1 MPRIVNP
8 GTLTTGHGKAAPDEI
23 AKRPELTGVAGPV
36 PNIGE
41 IEQTIPSLPGQL
53 AVQSVIAH
61 IDDPKEAHT
70 ASAIEHDGHP
80 DILWSSNVEG
90 ALDELIGT
98 VLKRPPMLG
107 EWSPDTTFSG
117 IADWGFLKL
126 RDGGLENYTGSG
138 LTFTDATV
146 QNDANVY
153 PYLQT
158 LTGPPRDTEFA
169 VPMTDPRTDHLF
181 NWGMESLGEPGMGY
195 GRTHIGAYTRTGH
208 IAVPNAAIFRTARLI
223 ARPAAEAAG
232 TGRNERVPVTI
243 SGTIFPADRGV
254 LALIHFVVPR
264 GEDPSDVP
272 ISFLAQPLVTDET
285 NFMATQGRVVA
296 AILLGNGIIGDKC
309 QGVDPCDD
317 AHLCD
322 GDPGGIFG
330 PGVDASGNYDPFQFP
345 GRASGQY
352 DLLELH
358 LGVNSDGDAL
368 KTPWDDLDGDTV
380 AGAQRTPTAVIPAP
394 GQVRLGT
401 DPDAAPLLAVV
412 PNGIPILG
420 GTVDCFTVPPIA
432 QVGSLTLPIH
442 GDAIVR
448 SSNFFRYRLPVL
460 KDYSPATGLKW
471 TPRGELPTSTF
482 ETSRFFD
489 VAAPS
494 SATYED
500 GTVVG
505 ASLRSAGVY
514 DDFDEDYWV
523 WQIAR
528 YRQTFLMP
536 SLALKD
542 TREEAGTYMLVHFK
556 RETDFESFVRDASF
570 PWDTPAPYEVYGAS
584 IVDRPESVDNLANDW
599 PAATVPVAPDGPAPA
614 YGYAA
619 NPWHNIRN
627 RIYLDPLGAAVP
639 APTSS
644 ALTWTSASAPGG
656 ATEEVIWV
664 SGIAYFTPRDI
675 ATGASSVTLTACDID
690 LPAGFWTSYRTD
702 YADLE
707 TWPTTGPAVVA
718 SQNPA
723 MVALA
728 QWGYGPAPGGL
739 PLSSLTVPVGVSP
752 GGFIPAT
759 TYQEQFRIEIPFTH
773 LGTAG
778 AGPFSDI
785 NAPLE
790 IDPAF
795 FTLTGTIV
803 LLGDDTDPSFSS
815 NAVARVHF
823 RRPLNHT
830 AVASVNLPYTAVDGH
845 GQLLTHTTP
854 GPVLLHTTRWSA
866 ATLVGDYGNFLVGG
880 LGAVGFNTA
889 AKDYTERFLD
899 EGHRYV
905 ALAPGG
911 LIGHGPY
918 TAATLVALD
927 GPGMG
932 GWAGGPVETPVRI
945 SLAAAV
951 DQWDASSWLPQGHN
965 LLDLSG
971 PTPSHD
977 ALQVAGLPDRNPQIK
992 DVNTVPFPS
1001 AGVLIYPRTD
1011 YFGDGYFPDNT
1022 FITAN
1027 QFDYSAAAGQR
1038 SYIRCFDAAFSN
1050 HATPVAVAGK
1060 SDLVIRLDGIT
1071 LADIT
1076 YAAPGPGGL
1085 AVNRPAVA
1093 IKVPGLTTWM
1103 DAGRQDG
1110 AGPSKQDNLLD
1121 GAGCLVFGSETYT
1134 FTDPVTGY
1142 KGCYLKINVG
1152 PVAGLFINPALWS
1165 SYTVGSPLGE
1175 APVLVKVSMDAG
1187 ALSYNLEHRAT
1198 GVGTFEAGVRPG
1210 GESDQVRGLFTMRL
1224 VHPTDTLI
1232 ASD

>member
-23 AKRPELTGVAGPV
+23 ALRPELSGVAGPV

-41 IEQTIPSLPGQL
+41 IQQTIPSLPGQL

-107 EWSPDTTFSG
+107 EWSPDTSFSG

-126 RDGGLENYTGSG
+126 RDGGLENYVGAG

-153 PYLQT
+153 PYL
-158 LTGPPRDTEFA
+158 LSETGPPRDTEFL
-169 VPMTDPRTDHLF
+169 VTMTDPRSDHQF

-208 IAVPNAAIFRTARLI
+208 IAVPNAAIFRSGRLF
-223 ARPAAEAAG
+223 ARPAAFDAA
-232 TGRNERVPVTI
+232 TGRNERAPVTV

-264 GEDPSDVP
+264 SEDPLDVP
-272 ISFLAQPLVTDET
+272 ISFLAQPLVSDET
-285 NFMATQGRVVA
+285 NPLSTQGRVVA
-296 AILLGNGIIGDKC
+296 AILLGNGILGDKC
-309 QGVDPCDD
+309 HGVDPCAD

-330 PGVDASGNYDPFQFP
+330 PGVDADGNYDPFQFP

-358 LGVNSDGDAL
+358 LGVNSAAQAL

-380 AGAQRTPTAVIPAP
+380 AGAQRTPTAVTPAP

-401 DPDAAPLLAVV
+401 DPDAAPLLPVV
-412 PNGIPILG
+412 SNGIPILG
-420 GTVDCFTVPPIA
+420 GTVDCFTVPPVA
-432 QVGSLTLPIH
+432 QAGSLTFPIH

-471 TPRGELPTSTF
+471 TPRGELPASTF

-494 SATYED
+494 AATYED
-500 GTVVG
+500 GVAVG

-523 WQIAR
+523 WQVAR

-536 SLALKD
+536 SIAANNV
-542 TREEAGTYMLVHFK
+542 REEAGTYMLVHFK
-556 RETDFESFVRDASF
+556 RETDFESFVRDGSF

-584 IVDRPESVDNLANDW
+584 IVDAPEDTDNLANDW

-627 RIYLDPLGAAVP
+627 RIYLDPVGTALPAV
-639 APTSS
+639 ASS

-675 ATGASSVTLTACDID
+675 ATGASSVTLTACD
-690 LPAGFWTSYRTD
+690 LTLNPGFWTSYRTD

-707 TWPTTGPAVVA
+707 TWPTIGPAVVA

-728 QWGYGPAPGGL
+728 PWGYAADGAL
-739 PLSSLTVPVGVSP
+739 ASSLTVPVGAAP
-752 GGFIPAT
+752 GGYIPAT
-759 TYQEQFRIEIPFTH
+759 TYQDQFRLEVPFTH

-778 AGPFSDI
+778 GNPFSDI

-790 IDPAF
+790 VDPLVLA
-795 FTLTGTIV
+795 LAGTIL
-803 LLGDDTDPSFSS
+803 LLGDDEDPSFSS
-815 NAVARVHF
+815 NAVVRVHF

-830 AVASVNLPYTAVDGH
+830 AANTTNLPYTAVDGH
-845 GQLLTHTTP
+845 GQLLTHTDP
-854 GPVLLHTTRWSA
+854 GPVLLHTTRWDGA
-866 ATLVGDYGNFLVGG
+866 NRVGDYGNWTVGG
-880 LGAVGFNTA
+880 SGAIEFNTA
-889 AKDYTERFLD
+889 PKDYTERFLD

-905 ALAPGG
+905 ADAPAGING
-911 LIGHGPY
+911 TGPY

-932 GWAGGPVETPVRI
+932 GWAAGPVETPVRV
-945 SLAAAV
+945 SLANAP
-951 DQWDASSWLPQGHN
+951 WSGSSWLLQGHH

-971 PTPSHD
+971 ATLSHD

-1001 AGVLIYPRTD
+1001 AGLLIYPRTD
-1011 YFGDGYFPDNT
+1011 YPTDGYFPDGT
-1022 FITAN
+1022 HVAGG
-1027 QFDYSAAAGQR
+1027 QFDYSAAAGDR
-1038 SYIRCFDAAFSN
+1038 TYLRCFDAAFSN

-1060 SDLVIRLDGIT
+1060 SDLVVRLDGIT
-1071 LADIT
+1071 LADIL

-1165 SYTVGSPLGE
+1165 SYIAGSPLGE
-1175 APVLVKVSMDAG
+1175 APVLVKVSMGAG

-1224 VHPTDTLI
+1224 VHPNDTLI